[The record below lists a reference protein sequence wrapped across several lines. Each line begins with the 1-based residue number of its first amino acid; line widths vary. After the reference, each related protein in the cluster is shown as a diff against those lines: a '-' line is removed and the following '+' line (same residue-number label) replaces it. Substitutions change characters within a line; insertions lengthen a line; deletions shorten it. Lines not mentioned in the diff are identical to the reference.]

1 MLLSGLSFA
10 MMGAS
15 VKFAGDLPLAVK
27 VFFRNLVTLGIT
39 SVVAASLHQNPFSRT
54 PHLKLL
60 ALRSV
65 AGLGGVF
72 LYFLALG
79 EMNLADASLL
89 NKTSPFFVAALAA
102 LFLGEKL
109 TRTVVVALLVAFLGA
124 MLVIKP
130 SFDAEALPAFAGL
143 GSGLCAAVAYTT
155 VRGLKGK
162 VSPNRII
169 FTFSLISCA
178 ATLPFLIASPPAPDG
193 TQWLALLGPGIFAAG
208 GQYGLTIAYHHAR
221 AARISI
227 FSYFHVLFALLV
239 GYLFFGER
247 PDLLSILGGALIVVA
262 AVATQSRPRIPE
274 AVLQS
279 GTPQSRG

>member
-1 MLLSGLSFA
+1 MVFMLLSGLSFA

-39 SVVAASLHQNPFSRT
+39 GIMAAGLRENPLGPTRY
-54 PHLKLL
+54 LKLL
-60 ALRSV
+60 VLRSV
-65 AGLGGVF
+65 AGLIGVF

-89 NKTSPFFVAALAA
+89 NKTSPFFVAAFAA

-109 TRTVVVALLVAFLGA
+109 TRTVVIALVVAFVGA

-130 SFDAEALPAFAGL
+130 SFDAAALPAFAGL
-143 GSGLCAAVAYTT
+143 GSGLCAGVAYTT

-162 VSPNRII
+162 VSPTRII
-169 FTFSLISCA
+169 FTFSMISCA
-178 ATLPFLIASPPAPDG
+178 AMLPFLIATPPSP
-193 TQWLALLGPGIFAAG
+193 TSEQWLALIGTGIFAAG
-208 GQYGLTIAYHHAR
+208 GQYGLTFAYHYAR

-227 FSYFHVLFALLV
+227 FSYLHVLFALLV
-239 GYLFFGER
+239 GYLFWGER
-247 PDLLSILGGALIVVA
+247 PDLLSILGGVLIVAA

-274 AVLQS
+274 AVGS
-279 GTPQSRG
+279 GQ